1 MEVSVRFNLM
11 ILPSWSQE
19 TPYHLVQ
26 KLVLMFVLMT
36 HEDSFDE
43 LVWFL
48 KVDFHLRR
56 AFASEI
62 VAETAIEL
70 PKIMVMMKI
79 K

>member
-11 ILPSWSQE
+11 ILPCWSQE

-26 KLVLMFVLMT
+26 KLVFMFVLLT

-43 LVWFL
+43 LVWFV
-48 KVDFHLRR
+48 KVDFHLSR
-56 AFASEI
+56 AFASER